1 MFKPSPRLSL
11 YIIFFLSMD
20 GGGRQFLFFLS
31 KKKKGI
37 HTHTQKNESDVIEQW
52 PLDARDGLFFILF
65 YFGGLEKVGYWK
77 KLHS

>member
-1 MFKPSPRLSL
+1 
-11 YIIFFLSMD
+11 MD